1 MNIGKASNRL
11 LKVSLMTERKSKLSF
26 NTDGSS

>member
-11 LKVSLMTERKSKLSF
+11 LKVSFMTERKSKLSF
-26 NTDGSS
+26 NSDGSS